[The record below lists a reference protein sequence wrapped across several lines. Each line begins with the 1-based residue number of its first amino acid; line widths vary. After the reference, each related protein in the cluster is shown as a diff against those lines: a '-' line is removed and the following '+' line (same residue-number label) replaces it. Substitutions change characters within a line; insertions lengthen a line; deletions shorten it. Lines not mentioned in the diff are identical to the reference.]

1 MNKTLFKTV
10 GGRCVVL
17 ITVFGIASTL
27 TAPPGRAATSVVASI
42 PELAEIAEQVGGN
55 KVSVYSIARPN
66 RDYHTIEPR
75 PSDVQR
81 IARAGLVVRSGLSLD
96 SWMDALMRAAHNN
109 ALNVGGSRYVDASA
123 SIPRIEVPTAQITG
137 ASGDVHSDGN
147 PHYYYDPIY
156 AKFAARN
163 ILRGLIRVDG
173 ANANTYRA
181 NYKRFNAEIDR
192 RMIGW
197 TKELAPYRGKP
208 VVTYHRS
215 YSYFIRRF
223 GLRHYATVE
232 PKPGIPPSARH
243 VNALMQRM
251 KSSGVRAVVIE
262 SIYPTR
268 YPDLLTR
275 QIGAKYAV
283 APYSV
288 GALGTT
294 NYFSMMDKLVDSFRQ
309 ALSR

>member
-1 MNKTLFKTV
+1 
-10 GGRCVVL
+10 
-17 ITVFGIASTL
+17 
-27 TAPPGRAATSVVASI
+27 ATSVVTSI
-42 PELAEIAEQVGGN
+42 PELAEIAAQVGGN
-55 KVSVYSIARPN
+55 KVTVYSLARPN
-66 RDYHTIEPR
+66 RDYHAIEPR

-81 IARAGLVVRSGLSLD
+81 IARASLVVRSGLSLD
-96 SWMDALMRAAHNN
+96 LWMDALMRAAGNS

-137 ASGDVHSDGN
+137 ASGDVHPGGN

-192 RMIGW
+192 RMVGW
-197 TKELAPYRGKP
+197 QKELAPYRGKP
-208 VVTYHRS
+208 VVAYHRS

-223 GLRHYATVE
+223 GLRHFGTIE

-243 VNALMQRM
+243 VNVLTQRM
-251 KSSGVRAVVIE
+251 KSGAVKAVIIE

-268 YPDLLTR
+268 YADLLTR
-275 QIGAKYAV
+275 QTGAKYAV

-288 GALGTT
+288 GSLGTST
-294 NYFSMMDKLVDSFRQ
+294 YFNMIEKLVDSFKQ